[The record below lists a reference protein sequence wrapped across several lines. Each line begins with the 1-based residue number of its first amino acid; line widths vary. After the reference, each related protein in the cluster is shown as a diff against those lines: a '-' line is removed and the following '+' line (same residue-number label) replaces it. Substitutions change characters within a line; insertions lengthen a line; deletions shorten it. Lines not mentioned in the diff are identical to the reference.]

1 MPTFENHS
9 MPLLNQTLRPSQRG
23 FSLVDLLLAVV
34 LGGLLSGVVLQ
45 ALVVDTRAAQR
56 LGRLLRER
64 QQGQRALELIRQ
76 ELQQA
81 EAISLNGDFAGACG
95 LSGRDPVLQLS
106 TAAGV
111 ITYSVGE
118 APASI
123 WRGAVLM
130 RCGPA
135 YTLGGRFSDGEHQNR
150 VLLDGLVSADGFSV
164 EQNNSTG
171 VLELQLIRAFA
182 GGPELRMQSAAA
194 FDSSSV
200 HRS

>member
-9 MPLLNQTLRPSQRG
+9 MPLLNQPLRPIQRG

-135 YTLGGRFSDGEHQNR
+135 YTLAGRFSDGEHQNR
-150 VLLDGLVSADGFSV
+150 VLLDALVPADGFVVKQEGS
-164 EQNNSTG
+164 NALLR
-171 VLELQLIRAFA
+171 LELQRSYRNA
-182 GGPELRMQSAAA
+182 PPLRMALHAVGQ
-194 FDSSSV
+194 
-200 HRS
+200 